1 MATEMDV
8 TVPIGATAGS
18 VVEFQDALGTPRQA
32 VVPDGFAP
40 GDTFRVRV
48 DLADIQ
54 MAQLNA
60 GFERA
65 AAVSAIAG
73 RGASTGGSSPTWLHD
88 ILDALTADGF
98 TKVVDAFLVSECAK
112 FLTPGAHGHTLEQT
126 LVHQRYVRIYES
138 RIEAH
143 LKRHGITSDDF
154 FTALVDAEQRNPGTT
169 SLASSLLLVNDFPSF
184 ATMMLQ
190 KALESGV

>member
-1 MATEMDV
+1 MPARE
-8 TVPIGATAGS
+8 
-18 VVEFQDALGTPRQA
+18 
-32 VVPDGFAP
+32 
-40 GDTFRVRV
+40 
-48 DLADIQ
+48 
-54 MAQLNA
+54 
-60 GFERA
+60 
-65 AAVSAIAG
+65 
-73 RGASTGGSSPTWLHD
+73 GSSPTWLHD

-154 FTALVDAEQRNPGTT
+154 FTALVDAEQRITPACDIARELRCC
-169 SLASSLLLVNDFPSF
+169 SSIFSIEASDDAAEGPRIRCMIENSRLTDQ
-184 ATMMLQ
+184 ML
-190 KALESGV
+190 G